1 VFVAG
6 DSGNDVEMLRAQA
19 QAIIVANYSDD
30 LASNAA
36 LQHSYVART
45 AYARGIIEG
54 VGHFRRML
62 ADAG

>member
-1 VFVAG
+1 
-6 DSGNDVEMLRAQA
+6 MLRAQA

-30 LASNAA
+30 LASHAA

-45 AYARGIIEG
+45 SHARGIIEG

-62 ADAG
+62 ADAGC